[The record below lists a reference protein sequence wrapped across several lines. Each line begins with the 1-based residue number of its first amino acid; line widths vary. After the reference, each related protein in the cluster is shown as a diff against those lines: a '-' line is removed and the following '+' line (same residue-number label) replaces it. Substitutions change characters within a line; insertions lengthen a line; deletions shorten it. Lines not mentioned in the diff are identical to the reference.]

1 MKSQTKL
8 TLPTIAS
15 ISTIIVTALISTAII
30 SQSTSALTYQDSTD
44 VKFTFNPTINI
55 NLSSTDLVI
64 PELTSGSSSD
74 SNEVTVSVSTN
85 TGYGYYLSATAGT
98 KTGNTS
104 LNNTLD
110 SSYKFT
116 NLTANAPSLSAM
128 PDNSWGYSYSTD
140 NGTTWVSGD
149 AGSTMTGYNGLPLD
163 NDDSG
168 ATGIKLVS
176 TDSFTSSSS
185 IKFKI
190 GAKSAPTQAAGTYT
204 NTVNFYAVA
213 NPAPPKTIADA
224 SSLQEVEACPSTLPT
239 GQVYTVKDSR
249 DNQDYKVARLADGKC
264 WMVENLN
271 LAGGTALSADDT
283 DVTSSYIDSFT
294 TSNNLTKE
302 GNTIVLP
309 ESPSLGYDR
318 DYAYIYNTN
327 NKSDDCSDS
336 GCYSYYSWGAATLG
350 SGSDITV
357 DNTNA
362 EQSICPKNWHL
373 PSTSGKDIDSDSDF
387 RALMIGY
394 GGSDSIQLYNNSTI
408 PTGTTMYNNI
418 GSGSAPNY
426 LLSGYY
432 YAGSWRGVGNYGLY
446 WSSTSYN
453 SNYYARRLQVT
464 ATMVNA
470 ADNDYKY
477 YTYSVRCLFNG
488 SF

>member
-15 ISTIIVTALISTAII
+15 ISTIIVTTLIGTAII

-149 AGSTMTGYNGLPLD
+149 VGSAMTGYNGLPLD

-213 NPAPPKTIADA
+213 NTGPATIANSA
-224 SSLQEVEACPSTLPT
+224 TMQEVDSKAAGGCPDNLTT
-239 GQVYTVKDSR
+239 DQAYEITDSR
-249 DNQDYKVARLADGKC
+249 DGTIYHVARLADGNC
-264 WMVENLN
+264 WLLDNIALDLTNSTVLNNMDESNTNASNLSLTYLKN
-271 LAGGTALSADDT
+271 GGGTASERYATSA
-283 DVTSSYIDSFT
+283 V
-294 TSNNLTKE
+294 
-302 GNTIVLP
+302 
-309 ESPSLGYDR
+309 
-318 DYAYIYNTN
+318 
-327 NKSDDCSDS
+327 SDDWSDDDNS
-336 GCYSYYSWGAATLG
+336 GKDPLAELTDKNVVPTDDISQTGNYKVGGFYNYCAATAG
-350 SGSDITV
+350 NYCFDKSGTASGDAME
-357 DNTNA
+357 D
-362 EQSICPKNWHL
+362 ICPKGWRMPTSSPTGEFSALANVIYGSTGSTSDAIAYANYRSALHL
-373 PSTSGKDIDSDSDF
+373 P
-387 RALMIGY
+387 
-394 GGSDSIQLYNNSTI
+394 
-408 PTGTTMYNNI
+408 
-418 GSGSAPNY
+418 
-426 LLSGYY
+426 LSGNVFVGEIRDQ
-432 YAGSWRGVGNYGLY
+432 GSRGFFWSSTWGNYGSMYDLFVN
-446 WSSTSYN
+446 TTN
-453 SNYYARRLQVT
+453 INPSNYNARS
-464 ATMVNA
+464 AGH
-470 ADNDYKY
+470 
-477 YTYSVRCLFNG
+477 SVRCILK
-488 SF
+488 